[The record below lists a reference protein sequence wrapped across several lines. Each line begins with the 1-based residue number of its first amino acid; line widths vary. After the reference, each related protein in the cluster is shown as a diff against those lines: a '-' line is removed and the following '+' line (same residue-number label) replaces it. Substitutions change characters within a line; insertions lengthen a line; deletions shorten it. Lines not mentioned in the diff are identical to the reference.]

1 MKKLHVT
8 LNGTSPLIEHSP
20 KCVNPLHPIAKEMK
34 LYTSKRKKTE
44 EDLQKIS
51 DLEWEG
57 GVYWDDNIGLVIP
70 NECLAATFLAGAKMN
85 KNGSAFQKYVH
96 IVDSLAPLNIGE
108 VQNYDKLK
116 TDVRFRD
123 VRSVCVMRARVIRTR
138 PRFNTWS
145 CEFDLMFDET
155 KIDVDAVIMA
165 IENAG
170 NYVGL
175 CEMRTMGYGRF
186 AAAVNE
192 VEFTA

>member
-8 LNGTSPLIEHSP
+8 LNGTTPLIEHSP

-34 LYTSKRKKTE
+34 KYTSKKKKTE
-44 EDLQKIS
+44 EDLMIIS
-51 DLEWEG
+51 DLEWES

-96 IVDSLAPLNIGE
+96 IIDSLAPLDIGE
-108 VQNYDKLK
+108 VQNYEVLK
-116 TDVRFRD
+116 TDVRYRD

-138 PRFNTWS
+138 PRFNTWRT
-145 CEFDLMFDET
+145 EFDLMYDET
-155 KIDVDAVIMA
+155 KIDVDQIVLA

-170 NYVGL
+170 SYVGL
-175 CEMRTMGYGRF
+175 CEMRNMGYGRF
-186 AAAVNE
+186 AATAEE
-192 VEFTA
+192 VGTAA

>member
-8 LNGTSPLIEHSP
+8 LNGTSPLVEHSP

-34 LYTSKRKKTE
+34 KYTSKKKKTE
-44 EDLQKIS
+44 EDLQTIS
-51 DLEWEG
+51 DLEWEA

-96 IVDSLAPLNIGE
+96 IIDSLAPLDIGE
-108 VQNYDKLK
+108 TQDYDTMK
-116 TDVRFRD
+116 TDPRFRD
-123 VRSVCVMRARVIRTR
+123 VRSVCVMRARVVRTR
-138 PRFNTWS
+138 PRFNTWRT
-145 CEFDLMFDET
+145 EFDMMFDEN
-155 KIDVDAVIMA
+155 KIDSDVIALA

-175 CEMRTMGYGRF
+175 CEMRDMGYGRF
-186 AAAVNE
+186 AASIE
-192 VEFTA
+192 ETEFAA